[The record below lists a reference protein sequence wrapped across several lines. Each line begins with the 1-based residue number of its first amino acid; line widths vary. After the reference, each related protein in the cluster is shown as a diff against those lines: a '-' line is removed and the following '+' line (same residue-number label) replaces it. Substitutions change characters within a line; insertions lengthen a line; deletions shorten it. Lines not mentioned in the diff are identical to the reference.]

1 MIQCSPSQILL
12 IISLHCP
19 GIANEKRA
27 ITEAA
32 VCISVIHKNVTAT
45 YHYDIRP
52 VPSTENKDKPNQEEW
67 KLTLVQE
74 LCHASL
80 ADALVSFLM
89 HNKQNQQPNMV
100 ILLWTLADIAKGM
113 SYIHSKGIIH
123 GDLKPE
129 NVLLKHDP
137 DSPIGM
143 TAKITGGKIDCM

>member
-1 MIQCSPSQILL
+1 
-12 IISLHCP
+12 
-19 GIANEKRA
+19 
-27 ITEAA
+27 
-32 VCISVIHKNVTAT
+32 VIHSNVTAT

-52 VPSTENKDKPNQEEW
+52 VQNTENKDKPNQEEW

-143 TAKITGGKIDCM
+143 TAKITGGKIDCV